1 MNKAIK
7 MGALLLVL
15 LALLTGCT
23 ANGAEAP
30 SASESPAATEA
41 ATPHPGHTPDEA
53 QADVFRLVGEAA
65 VITVGGQEVAGSAY
79 YVGKDET
86 DIAFPLGAVCKA
98 LGWMV
103 AEPDSS
109 GVTEMRLT
117 REGDEDI
124 SINYTRPANNVHAGL
139 EGITVTKGTQP
150 VDITGMKL
158 PFIDG
163 MLYADK
169 AFMDKAVQAI
179 DVSYDGAT
187 AITIQA
193 KK

>member
-1 MNKAIK
+1 MNRAIQ
-7 MGALLLVL
+7 MGALLLAL

-41 ATPHPGHTPDEA
+41 ATPPPPPSAED

-65 VITVGGQEVAGSAY
+65 VISVSGQEVAGSAY

-86 DIAFPLGAVCKA
+86 EIAFPLGAVAKA
-98 LGWMV
+98 LGWTV

-124 SINYTRPANNVHAGL
+124 AINYTRPANNVHAGL

-163 MLYADK
+163 LLYADK
-169 AFMDKAVQAI
+169 AFMDKAVQEI
-179 DVSYDGAT
+179 DVHYDGAT
-187 AITIQA
+187 AITIEP